1 MKKGVIVYA
10 FPSSGK
16 TTLCKN
22 HDNMIDLESSDF
34 RWLLT
39 DEQKMLSVEELKG
52 LPRVENPNWPQNYF
66 DAIEKAISKYDFVFT
81 ANIGSEYAAEKG
93 HEFWLFYPALSQ
105 KNEYIKR
112 MEDRGNAPAFVKL
125 ISDNYENWINGMAN
139 NSKATK
145 KVKLK
150 SGYLTDT
157 FIELGIIQQTEKI
170 L

>member
-39 DEQKMLSVEELKG
+39 DEQKKLSVEERKG
-52 LPRVENPNWPQNYF
+52 LPRVENPSWPQNYF
-66 DAIEKAISKYDFVFT
+66 DAIEKAMLKYNFVFT
-81 ANIGSEYAAEKG
+81 ANIGSEYAAEKE

-105 KNEYIKR
+105 KQEYISR
-112 MEDRGNAPAFVKL
+112 MEERGNAPAFVKL
-125 ISDNYENWINGMAN
+125 ISDNSLIKSKSRNIKSDFVEITAGFLCFISVFNISGINSYSFSIGW
-139 NSKATK
+139 
-145 KVKLK
+145 
-150 SGYLTDT
+150 
-157 FIELGIIQQTEKI
+157 
-170 L
+170 